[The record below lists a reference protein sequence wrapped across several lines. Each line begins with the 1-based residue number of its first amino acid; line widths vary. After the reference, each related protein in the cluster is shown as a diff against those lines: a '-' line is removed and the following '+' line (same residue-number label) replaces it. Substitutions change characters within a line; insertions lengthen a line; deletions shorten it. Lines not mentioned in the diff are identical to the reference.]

1 VIVLGGLSG
10 RATVQHWWGHVWSWF
25 GDQTPLS
32 ASGWLALA
40 VVLLTAAS
48 WATLRRVTAR

>member
-1 VIVLGGLSG
+1 
-10 RATVQHWWGHVWSWF
+10 VWSWF

-32 ASGWLALA
+32 AAGWLALA